1 MKKRD
6 SEWIS
11 PEKFWAST
19 DRHELKRYWDTKEGQ
34 TMKQKLRS
42 VEMQRQPA
50 TSYLP
55 NHREEEEQPNTRL
68 TAKQYYSTPEGKRRQ
83 ELKKLDAEA
92 KKPTDLKPRLVK
104 ANPTEPEKAVRSRT
118 STSQYPPCK
127 ECQGKISSPQN
138 RKRNGFCSARC
149 RMRWTRREKPKHQ
162 APLEDFLKLQAL
174 VTVLEQ
180 RLFEVE
186 KRQAKAGWVND

>member
-19 DRHELKRYWDTKEGQ
+19 DRHELKRYWESKEGQ

-50 TSYLP
+50 TSYLL

-104 ANPTEPEKAVRSRT
+104 ANPTEPEKAVRSGT
-118 STSQYPPCK
+118 STSQYPPRT
-127 ECQGKISSPQN
+127 ECGGEYTSPQG
-138 RKRNGFCSARC
+138 RKRNGFCGERC
-149 RMRWTRREKPKHQ
+149 RKRAFRRKADQRLALTMQNIEN
-162 APLEDFLKLQAL
+162 AGVELTLKLSGKKL
-174 VTVLEQ
+174 WPRKST
-180 RLFEVE
+180 
-186 KRQAKAGWVND
+186 K